1 MLRHVGCIHKRIKK
15 NCPNARL
22 VHDKFHVVKH
32 LSNAIDATR
41 REEVKTET
49 VLKKTRFI
57 FLKRLDTM
65 TEKQRLAF
73 ETENLSNTKTAA
85 AWRMRENFIAMYDCQ
100 TIEQACEYFKAWYK
114 SVVHSKNEYMKK
126 AAKTIKE
133 HIENIVS
140 QIGTGISN
148 GRAEQTNSKIAKIQR
163 VAQGYRNFDNLRA
176 AVLFFNGNLSLFH
189 TIND

>member
-1 MLRHVGCIHKRIKK
+1 M
-15 NCPNARL
+15 
-22 VHDKFHVVKH
+22 
-32 LSNAIDATR
+32 SNAIDATR

-85 AWRMRENFIAMYDCQ
+85 AWRMRENFIAMYDCK
-100 TIEQACEYFKAWYK
+100 TIEQAREYFKAWYK
-114 SVVHSKNEYMKK
+114 AVVHSKNEYMKK

-140 QIGTGISN
+140 QIGTDISN

>member
-1 MLRHVGCIHKRIKK
+1 
-15 NCPNARL
+15 
-22 VHDKFHVVKH
+22 
-32 LSNAIDATR
+32 
-41 REEVKTET
+41 
-49 VLKKTRFI
+49 
-57 FLKRLDTM
+57 M
-65 TEKQRLAF
+65 TEKQRMAF

-100 TIEQACEYFKAWYK
+100 TMEQARDYFRAWYK
-114 SVVHSKNEYMKK
+114 SVVHSKNEHMKK

-140 QIGTGISN
+140 QIGTDISN

-163 VAQGYRNFDNLRA
+163 VAQGYHNFDNLRA
-176 AVLFFNGNLSLFH
+176 AVLFFNGNLSVFH